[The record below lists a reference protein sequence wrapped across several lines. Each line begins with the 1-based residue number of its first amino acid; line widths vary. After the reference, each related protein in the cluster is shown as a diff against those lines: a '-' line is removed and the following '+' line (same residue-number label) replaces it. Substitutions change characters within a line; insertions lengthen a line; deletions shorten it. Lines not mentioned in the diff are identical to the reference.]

1 MPAWLALS
9 LAVLPILVVAVYGTK
24 RIRNSDR
31 TRRISRVPERWV
43 PARGVVVDERLRTTG
58 RLTADGQPERMHQPV
73 ITFQSADG
81 REVTFKSRLRA
92 TAMPRPGALVGVYH
106 DPADPTRACI
116 APESLPEVVAPM
128 EPAARFVSEFLWL
141 VAALTMGVLVLVLF
155 DA

>member
-1 MPAWLALS
+1 M
-9 LAVLPILVVAVYGTK
+9 
-24 RIRNSDR
+24 R
-31 TRRISRVPERWV
+31 
-43 PARGVVVDERLRTTG
+43 
-58 RLTADGQPERMHQPV
+58 QPV

-128 EPAARFVSEFLWL
+128 EPAARFVLGFIWL
-141 VAALTMGVLVLVLF
+141 LAALTMGVLVLVLF